1 MMKKIKEVIEISG
14 LSRRTI
20 QYYDDIGLLENRRSS
35 ENYRLYDDEDLQRIW
50 EIILYKKMGFHLDEI
65 IRLLSEDENNIS
77 IMLERKAVSIGQKIS
92 ELRKT
97 LDFVEK
103 VIDCGMPNMNVEG
116 SKTYGM
122 TLTEMAMQLFEKS

>member
-1 MMKKIKEVIEISG
+1 MKKIKEVIEISG

-65 IRLLSEDENNIS
+65 IRLLSKDENNIS

>member
-1 MMKKIKEVIEISG
+1 MKKIKEVIEISG

-20 QYYDDIGLLENRRSS
+20 QYYDYIGLLENRRSS

>member
-1 MMKKIKEVIEISG
+1 MKTILALCWKE
-14 LSRRTI
+14 
-20 QYYDDIGLLENRRSS
+20 
-35 ENYRLYDDEDLQRIW
+35 
-50 EIILYKKMGFHLDEI
+50 
-65 IRLLSEDENNIS
+65 
-77 IMLERKAVSIGQKIS
+77 KAVSIGQKIS

>member
-1 MMKKIKEVIEISG
+1 
-14 LSRRTI
+14 
-20 QYYDDIGLLENRRSS
+20 
-35 ENYRLYDDEDLQRIW
+35 
-50 EIILYKKMGFHLDEI
+50 MGFHLDEI

>member
-1 MMKKIKEVIEISG
+1 MKKIKEVIEISG

>member
-1 MMKKIKEVIEISG
+1 MKKIKEVIEISG

-122 TLTEMAMQLFEKS
+122 TLTVI